1 MPGRK
6 RGTLSAPNTKGAK
19 RSGTVMCAVG
29 SIKCDEVIPKWL
41 REYQEMFPV
50 QPAARLNPTP
60 DSFKIHSKGYE
71 ILDFGSSM
79 KNC

>member
-1 MPGRK
+1 MSRRK
-6 RGTLSAPNTKGAK
+6 RRYLSAPNAKGAK
-19 RSGTVMCAVG
+19 RSGTVMRAVA

-60 DSFKIHSKGYE
+60 DSFKIPSKGYE
-71 ILDFGSSM
+71 IPDFGSSK